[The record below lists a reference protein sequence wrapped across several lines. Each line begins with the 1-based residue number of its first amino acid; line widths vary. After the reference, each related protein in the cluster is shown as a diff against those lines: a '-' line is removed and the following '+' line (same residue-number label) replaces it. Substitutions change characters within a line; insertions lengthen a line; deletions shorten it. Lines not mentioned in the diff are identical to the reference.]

1 MNMLEALAGV
11 DNCPCGKKHPA
22 DIRYVEIGDDALSK
36 LDEIT
41 ADFSAILLV
50 ADGNTYPLC
59 GDRVSAILGDKL
71 TSKALFGTELVVPN
85 ETAIAHIEAN
95 MTADTD
101 LIIGIGSGVINDLC
115 KYVAFTHN
123 MHYIIIA
130 TAPSM
135 DGYASVGS
143 ALILQDQKITKT
155 TAVAYAILAEPKVL
169 CTAPIDMLRSGYGD
183 IVGKYSCLCDWR
195 LAKRLRGEYFCDF
208 VHDTI
213 MDTVKST
220 EVLAEKILAR
230 DPEAIGKLM
239 EALVLVGVMI
249 SYVGN
254 SRPASGS
261 EHHFSHYF
269 EITGLLNSR
278 PYYLHGIDVLYSAAL
293 TARLRE
299 ELLKLE
305 RPLPELA
312 AYAKDWQNGVRAV
325 YSTAAED
332 IIAAQKKIGLYD
344 TALDIA
350 ALDAAWDDVRAIL
363 ADAPDYARMCT
374 YVDAIGLNMRDFAA
388 FYGEKCINDGVLYAK
403 DLKDRFTVLWL
414 TYALGI
420 DSITI

>member
-1 MNMLEALAGV
+1 
-11 DNCPCGKKHPA
+11 
-22 DIRYVEIGDDALSK
+22 
-36 LDEIT
+36 
-41 ADFSAILLV
+41 
-50 ADGNTYPLC
+50 
-59 GDRVSAILGDKL
+59 
-71 TSKALFGTELVVPN
+71 
-85 ETAIAHIEAN
+85 
-95 MTADTD
+95 
-101 LIIGIGSGVINDLC
+101 
-115 KYVAFTHN
+115 
-123 MHYIIIA
+123 
-130 TAPSM
+130 M

-420 DSITI
+420 DSVTI